1 MNKIQCLSIPSL
13 VCLLFFSCHIGD
25 IHGQSGLQLPEETP
39 TVKSAEVMPV
49 LLSCGEVEDP
59 IEQQRC
65 TNEGIMNHIIQNLAY
80 PEEAKM
86 KGLEGTVM
94 VRFVINVEGKV
105 EQVEIVR
112 SLGPLDI
119 TASKVVASL
128 PGFTPG
134 TVKGKLVNVEYVLP
148 IRFVLP
154 E

>member
-1 MNKIQCLSIPSL
+1 MNKIHRLSIPSL
-13 VCLLFFSCHIGD
+13 VCLLFFSFHLGD
-25 IHGQSGLQLPEETP
+25 IHGQSGLQFPEETP

-49 LLSCGEVEDP
+49 LLSCGDIGDP
-59 IEQQRC
+59 IEQQKC

-86 KGLEGTVM
+86 KELEGTVF
-94 VRFVINVEGKV
+94 VRFVINVDGKV

-112 SLGPLDI
+112 GLGPLDI
-119 TASKVVASL
+119 PASKVVGSL

-134 TVKGKLVNVEYVLP
+134 TMKGKPVNVEYVLP

>member
-1 MNKIQCLSIPSL
+1 
-13 VCLLFFSCHIGD
+13 
-25 IHGQSGLQLPEETP
+25 LQLPEETP

-119 TASKVVASL
+119 TASKLVASL
-128 PGFTPG
+128 PGFIPG
-134 TVKGKLVNVEYVLP
+134 TVKGKPVNVEYVLP